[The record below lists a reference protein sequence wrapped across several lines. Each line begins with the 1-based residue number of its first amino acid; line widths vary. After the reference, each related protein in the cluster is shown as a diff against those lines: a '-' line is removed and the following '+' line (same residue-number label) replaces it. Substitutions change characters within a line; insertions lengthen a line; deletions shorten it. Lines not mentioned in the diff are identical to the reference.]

1 MELMQ
6 KGVFDTRQF
15 TLLRKQKLT
24 FALVTQLII
33 FLKRVLKQQV
43 EGALYRA
50 VILYDHK
57 RTGRYVIFNIKLIKI
72 CYLLH

>member
-1 MELMQ
+1 MQ

-33 FLKRVLKQQV
+33 FV
-43 EGALYRA
+43 
-50 VILYDHK
+50 K
-57 RTGRYVIFNIKLIKI
+57 RTKIVGRRCIV
-72 CYLLH
+72 